1 MIFIVN
7 SGQVETSTVLANI
20 DFSDYLIENT
30 YTNNKIVSYFDVVVN
45 YPISMVPYQLIEL
58 EGSNFSG
65 KIFKMARCPKE
76 YSLRKMYQPDPLLR
90 REFKD
95 QPACFECFSD
105 FCLKI
110 NLGLL

>member
-1 MIFIVN
+1 LIFIVN

-58 EGSNFSG
+58 EGSNFSD
-65 KIFKMARCPKE
+65 KIFKKMARCPKE
-76 YSLRKMYQPDPLLR
+76 YSLRK
-90 REFKD
+90 
-95 QPACFECFSD
+95 C
-105 FCLKI
+105 I
-110 NLGLL
+110 NPIPC